1 VPSGSFERTPLLVAL
16 HGCTQTATDFASGT
30 RFDEI
35 AQRHGAYVLYPEQS
49 ARENSQRCWNWFMPE
64 HQRRTRGEPA
74 AILALVES
82 VCREHSI
89 DRERVFVAGLSA
101 GAAMAAILA
110 EQAPDI
116 FAAAGMMAGVPL
128 HASRD
133 VMSAY
138 ALMKGDVINSDI
150 TPALMR
156 KVRLNQSFERLRAT
170 IWTGAEDRRV
180 APSNASALTRQFLQL
195 LQLEGAAAIRV
206 ERADAEVLRW
216 SDAKGALRVEQ
227 WNVPH
232 MGHAWSGGS
241 FRGSHTHPD
250 GPNASEEMFE
260 FFLSA
265 KADVSE
271 RA

>member
-1 VPSGSFERTPLLVAL
+1 VPSGRVERAPLLVAL
-16 HGCTQTATDFASGT
+16 HGCTQTAADFAAGT

-35 AQRHGAYVLYPEQS
+35 AQRHGVYVAYPEQS
-49 ARENSQRCWNWFMPE
+49 PRENSQRCWNWFMPE

-74 AILALVES
+74 AILALVKS
-82 VCREHSI
+82 LCRERSI

-116 FAAAGMMAGVPL
+116 FAAAGMMAGTPL

-133 VMSAY
+133 VSSAY
-138 ALMKGDVINSDI
+138 ALMKGDVANSDI

-156 KVRLNQSFERLRAT
+156 KARLNESFGRLRAT

-180 APSNASALTRQFLQL
+180 APRNASALTRQFLQL
-195 LQLEGAAAIRV
+195 LQLESAVAIRV
-206 ERADAEVLRW
+206 ERVDAEVLRW
-216 SDAKGALRVEQ
+216 SDAAGAVRVEQ

-241 FRGSHTHPD
+241 FRGSHTYPD
-250 GPNASEEMFE
+250 GPDASEEMFD
-260 FFLSA
+260 FFLH
-265 KADVSE
+265 E
-271 RA
+271 RAGIRERA